1 MAAVVITIAALTGG
15 SVSVAAAHD
24 RAGKG
29 VLKETALAELVKAG
43 TITQSQAD
51 AISKKF
57 DEYRANKDARKAQHQ
72 ARHAEVEALVASTV
86 GIDAATI
93 KTRLAAGETL
103 AAIAGAKK
111 DALISAL
118 VTFQTK
124 EIDAHVTAGKLT
136 ADQAAKLKTNLKDR
150 VTKMVESAK
159 GPKGL
164 GHKGGKGHKG
174 PRH

>member
-1 MAAVVITIAALTGG
+1 MVITIAALTGG
-15 SVSVAAAHD
+15 SVSVSAAHD

-51 AISKKF
+51 AISKKLV
-57 DEYRANKDARKAQHQ
+57 EYRANKDARKEEHQ

-124 EIDAHVTAGKLT
+124 EIDAHVTAGKLK